1 MPYKALAQKQV
12 ITFEGTNVICLTV
25 GLTDLPCE
33 AGCFDPDNAL
43 ILRMVPYCLDFGF
56 EY

>member
-25 GLTDLPCE
+25 GLTDLPYE